1 MAAPQQTPNPDEIV
15 SEIRIAAP
23 LERVYQALIDP
34 SQVVQWWGQPGIYR
48 CTRFE
53 SDPRAGGKWR
63 SVGIDGNGLQFEVLG
78 EYLEVDPPRL
88 LSSTWRATWTG
99 DVETKIRWEL
109 ERAESGTL
117 VRIRHSGF
125 AAHPELSQAYRGW
138 PRMLT
143 WLQALLEKGETVE
156 QRKPASP
163 RVPA

>member
-1 MAAPQQTPNPDEIV
+1 MAASQQTPNPDEIV

-23 LERVYQALIDP
+23 LERVFQALIDP
-34 SQVVQWWGQPGIYR
+34 SQVVQWWGQAGIYR
-48 CTRFE
+48 CTKFE
-53 SDPRAGGKWR
+53 SDPRVGGKWR
-63 SVGIDGNGLQFEVLG
+63 SVGIDGNGRQFEVLG

-125 AAHPELSQAYRGW
+125 AAHPELAQAYRGW

-156 QRKPASP
+156 QRQPASW
-163 RVPA
+163 R